1 MNTADSSNWETQEQI
16 LRAAWYYYVDQ
27 LTQDEVA
34 KRLSISRAT
43 AGRLLER
50 SRQSGI
56 VTFTL
61 GSSNFDAFQVG
72 RKLRETFNLKE
83 ALVPPALEDQPDDP
97 HAIAQRLAR
106 GGAQYLQNTL
116 ETGQTLALG
125 WGETVQATMQRLP
138 VEQRE
143 KISTVTLT
151 GGVNTYAP
159 TPRRGHGAPGI
170 HFDAVIPAPIVVS
183 SAKLAEDLR
192 SEPMI
197 QSVLERSRTADQALV
212 GIGGVA
218 EQATLAQQGYVTDAE
233 LVEFRKLGAVGDILG
248 IFYDA
253 NGEVL
258 DVSLHERRIGIGI
271 DELRGIPNVV
281 GIAGG
286 MSKVDAILGALRG
299 GYLDVL
305 VTTEEVAR
313 ALLAAEGI
321 QVSPEENTI

>member
-1 MNTADSSNWETQEQI
+1 MSSADSTNWETREQI

-72 RKLRETFNLKE
+72 RKLREAFNLKE
-83 ALVPPALEDQPDDP
+83 ALVPPALEDPLSDP
-97 HAIAQRLAR
+97 HAIAHRLAR

-125 WGETVQATMQRLP
+125 WGETVQATMERLP

-151 GGVNTYAP
+151 GGVNTYVP
-159 TPRRGHGAPGI
+159 TPRRGHGAPGL

-192 SEPMI
+192 SEDVI
-197 QSVLERSRTADQALV
+197 QSVLERSRSADQALV

-233 LVEFRKLGAVGDILG
+233 LGEFRKLGAVGDILG
-248 IFYDA
+248 IFYNA

-258 DVSLHERRIGIGI
+258 DVSLHERRIGIGV

-299 GYLDVL
+299 EYLDVL
-305 VTTEEVAR
+305 VTTEDVAR

-321 QVSPEENTI
+321 EV

>member
-1 MNTADSSNWETQEQI
+1 MSSVDGTNWETREQI

-72 RKLRETFNLKE
+72 RKLREAFDLKE
-83 ALVPPALEDQPDDP
+83 ALVPPALEDPLSEP
-97 HAIAQRLAR
+97 HAIAHRLAR

-125 WGETVQATMQRLP
+125 WGETVQATMERLP

-151 GGVNTYAP
+151 GGVNTYVPA
-159 TPRRGHGAPGI
+159 RRGHGAPGL

-192 SEPMI
+192 SEAVV
-197 QSVLERSRTADQALV
+197 QSVLERSRSADQALV

-233 LVEFRKLGAVGDILG
+233 LGEVRKLGAVGDILG
-248 IFYDA
+248 MFYNA
-253 NGEVL
+253 QGEVL
-258 DVSLHERRIGIGI
+258 DVSLHRRRIGIDV
-271 DELRGIPNVV
+271 DELRGIPNVI

-286 MSKVDAILGALRG
+286 MTKVDAILGALRG
-299 GYLDVL
+299 RYLDVL
-305 VTTEEVAR
+305 VTTEDVAR

-321 QVSPEENTI
+321 EA

>member
-1 MNTADSSNWETQEQI
+1 MAGADSTNWETREQL

-50 SRQSGI
+50 SRQTGI

-83 ALVPPALEDQPDDP
+83 ALVPPALEVEPTDP
-97 HAIAQRLAR
+97 QAISHRLAR
-106 GGAQYLQNTL
+106 GGAQYLQNML

-125 WGETVQATMQRLP
+125 WGETVQATMERLP
-138 VEQRE
+138 VEQTE
-143 KISTVTLT
+143 KINTVALT
-151 GGVNTYAP
+151 GGVNTYVP
-159 TPRRGHGAPGI
+159 TLRRERTIPGP
-170 HFDAVIPAPIVVS
+170 HFDAAIPAPIVVS
-183 SAKLAEDLR
+183 SLELASALR
-192 SEPMI
+192 SEAVI
-197 QSVLERSRTADQALV
+197 QNALEHSRSAHHALI
-212 GIGGVA
+212 GIGALA
-218 EQATLAQQGYVTDAE
+218 EQATLAQEGYVTDAE
-233 LVEFRKLGAVGDILG
+233 LVEFQKLGAVGDILG

-258 DVSLHERRIGIGI
+258 DLSLHERRIGIGV
-271 DELRGIPNVV
+271 DELRNIPNVV

-299 GYLDVL
+299 EYLDVL
-305 VTTEEVAR
+305 VTTEDVAR
-313 ALLAAEGI
+313 ALLAAEG
-321 QVSPEENTI
+321 VEV

>member
-1 MNTADSSNWETQEQI
+1 MSGVGNADWETREQL

-50 SRQSGI
+50 SRQTGI

-72 RKLRETFNLKE
+72 RKLRDTFGLSE
-83 ALVPPALEDQPDDP
+83 ALVPPALDQEPSDP
-97 HAIAQRLAR
+97 REIAQRLAR
-106 GGAQYLQNTL
+106 GGAQYLQNML
-116 ETGQTLALG
+116 DAGQTLGLG
-125 WGETVQATMQRLP
+125 WGETVQATMERLP
-138 VEQRE
+138 AEQTE

-151 GGVNTYAP
+151 GGVNTYVP
-159 TPRRGHGAPGI
+159 TLRRGRTTMGEY
-170 HFDAVIPAPIVVS
+170 FDAVIPAPIVVS
-183 SAKLAEDLR
+183 SPKLAEALR
-192 SEPMI
+192 TEEVI
-197 QSVLERSRTADQALV
+197 QHVLEQCRSAHHALV
-212 GIGGVA
+212 GIGGLA

-233 LVEFRKLGAVGDILG
+233 LVEFQRLGAVGDVLG

-253 NGEVL
+253 NGNVL
-258 DVSLHERRIGIGI
+258 DVPLHDRRIGIGI
-271 DELRGIPNVV
+271 EELRSIPNVV

-286 MSKVDAILGALRG
+286 MHKVDAILGALRG

-305 VTTEEVAR
+305 VTTEDVAR
-313 ALLAAEGI
+313 ALLAAEA
-321 QVSPEENTI
+321 VEA